1 MLSLGLG
8 YPRAGTAYH
17 VLWFLNQERYI
28 TKLPSSSPSLNIQG
42 QGEGATQFLW
52 PLDMGAFPPF
62 SIPSIFS
69 HAPGERDKGGVYMIR
84 LKLVRIPYAMQR
96 MKKGGCYVL

>member
-42 QGEGATQFLW
+42 QGEGQAGFFGPWTWMASHTSPVPDISTRTQGKDYR
-52 PLDMGAFPPF
+52 PER
-62 SIPSIFS
+62 
-69 HAPGERDKGGVYMIR
+69 GEDR
-84 LKLVRIPYAMQR
+84 
-96 MKKGGCYVL
+96 